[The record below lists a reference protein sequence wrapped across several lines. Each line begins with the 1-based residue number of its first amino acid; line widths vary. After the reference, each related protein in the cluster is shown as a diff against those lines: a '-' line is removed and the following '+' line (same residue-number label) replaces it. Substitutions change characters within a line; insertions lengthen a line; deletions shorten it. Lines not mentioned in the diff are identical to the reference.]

1 MKKNIEFRASR
12 EIPNDIAFP
21 ARTGHDACEPFGSRA
36 AIGCEP
42 FGSRANLRPS
52 VAPEL
57 RSGCWRRP
65 EPRRGFESNKY
76 SVELEN
82 HRMEMYSGEENCCN
96 IVACTI
102 FSIFFFIFTTLC
114 VEWLRHGD
122 RTTLFVDAVRSTV
135 QI

>member
-1 MKKNIEFRASR
+1 MKKIGAKR

-36 AIGCEP
+36 
-42 FGSRANLRPS
+42 NLRLS
-52 VAPEL
+52 VAPE
-57 RSGCWRRP
+57 RSSGCWLRP
-65 EPRRGFESNKY
+65 KRQSRFESNKY

-114 VEWLRHGD
+114 V
-122 RTTLFVDAVRSTV
+122 DAVRSTV

>member
-1 MKKNIEFRASR
+1 MKKIGAKR

-36 AIGCEP
+36 
-42 FGSRANLRPS
+42 N
-52 VAPEL
+52 
-57 RSGCWRRP
+57 
-65 EPRRGFESNKY
+65 FESNKY

-114 VEWLRHGD
+114 VESVGD

>member
-1 MKKNIEFRASR
+1 MKKIGAKR

-36 AIGCEP
+36 AIGNEPFGSRAAIGNEPFGSRAAIGNEP

-52 VAPEL
+52 VAAEL
-57 RSGCWRRP
+57 RSGCRRRP
-65 EPRRGFESNKY
+65 KPRSGFESNKY

-102 FSIFFFIFTTLC
+102 FSIFFF
-114 VEWLRHGD
+114 
-122 RTTLFVDAVRSTV
+122 STRCA
-135 QI
+135 

>member
-1 MKKNIEFRASR
+1 MKKIGAKR

-36 AIGCEP
+36 AIGNEPFGSRAAIGNEP

-52 VAPEL
+52 VAAEL
-57 RSGCWRRP
+57 RSGCRRRP
-65 EPRRGFESNKY
+65 KPRSGFESNKY

-102 FSIFFFIFTTLC
+102 FSIFFF
-114 VEWLRHGD
+114 
-122 RTTLFVDAVRSTV
+122 STRCA
-135 QI
+135 